1 MGSQRDWQTQ
11 SLQINE
17 NQQHL
22 LTIGD
27 EVCPRGIWSCVCVTV
42 WISVHEGVGV
52 FVTMCVCV
60 GVTVSDLVIVD
71 VGECW
76 YLAVCK

>member
-1 MGSQRDWQTQ
+1 MRSPASEQKERVGKRERGSQRDWQTQ

-27 EVCPRGIWSCVCVTV
+27 EVCPRGVWSCVRGCECVV
-42 WISVHEGVGV
+42 
-52 FVTMCVCV
+52 
-60 GVTVSDLVIVD
+60 L
-71 VGECW
+71 
-76 YLAVCK
+76 

>member
-1 MGSQRDWQTQ
+1 MRSPASEQKESGEEGEGEPERLATQ

-27 EVCPRGIWSCVCVTV
+27 EVCPRGVWSCVCGCVYVALCEIVCT
-42 WISVHEGVGV
+42 SV
-52 FVTMCVCV
+52 
-60 GVTVSDLVIVD
+60 
-71 VGECW
+71 
-76 YLAVCK
+76 